1 MNQERND
8 NTLRL
13 QNGESQVTVKDFLAD
28 VQLIQQGKK
37 PQNITIGLQFTEF
50 QNFKDEEK
58 RIEEERVKGNF
69 KLEIETAKRIIND
82 IKNQKKKNLKVYE
95 KLEKQLTQFEI
106 QEEAEIMKLMENSEQ
121 GSNDSYSSNRKD
133 ILISQHNIFS
143 DGASGPKMIDQDD
156 IEKKLE
162 YI

>member
-1 MNQERND
+1 M
-8 NTLRL
+8 
-13 QNGESQVTVKDFLAD
+13 
-28 VQLIQQGKK
+28 
-37 PQNITIGLQFTEF
+37 QFTEF

-121 GSNDSYSSNRKD
+121 GSNDSYGS
-133 ILISQHNIFS
+133 
-143 DGASGPKMIDQDD
+143 
-156 IEKKLE
+156 
-162 YI
+162 